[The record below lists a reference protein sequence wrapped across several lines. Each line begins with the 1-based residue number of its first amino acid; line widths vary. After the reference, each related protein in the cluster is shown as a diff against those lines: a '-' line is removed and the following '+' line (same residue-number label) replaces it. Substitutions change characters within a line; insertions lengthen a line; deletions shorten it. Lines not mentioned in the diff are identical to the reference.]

1 MTKMYENGVVLALK
15 SNFKPVKYSLM
26 RVYQNSNF

>member
-15 SNFKPVKYSLM
+15 SNFKPVKYSLI
-26 RVYQNSNF
+26 REKCV